1 MLGHSCIFSALY
13 PRTYT
18 KKVLL
23 LLYLRRG
30 SRIARIVNT
39 AKVVHQ
45 TCTNISQLNT
55 IPMKLARFLRIKL
68 VLLE

>member
-1 MLGHSCIFSALY
+1 MFAFT
-13 PRTYT
+13 RT

-23 LLYLRRG
+23 LLYLHRG

-45 TCTNISQLNT
+45 KCTNIRQLYT
-55 IPMKLARFLRIKL
+55 ILVKLARFL
-68 VLLE
+68 

>member
-1 MLGHSCIFSALY
+1 MFANI
-13 PRTYT
+13 RT

-23 LLYLRRG
+23 PLYLHRG

-45 TCTNISQLNT
+45 TCTNIRQLNT
-55 IPMKLARFLRIKL
+55 IPVKLARFL
-68 VLLE
+68 

>member
-1 MLGHSCIFSALY
+1 MLGHSCIFSVLY

-23 LLYLRRG
+23 LLYLHRG

-45 TCTNISQLNT
+45 MCTNIRQLNT
-55 IPMKLARFLRIKL
+55 IPVKLARFL
-68 VLLE
+68 